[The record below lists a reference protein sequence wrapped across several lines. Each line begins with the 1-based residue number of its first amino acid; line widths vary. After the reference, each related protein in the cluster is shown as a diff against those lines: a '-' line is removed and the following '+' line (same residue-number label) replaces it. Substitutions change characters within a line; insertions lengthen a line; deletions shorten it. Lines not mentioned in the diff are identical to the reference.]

1 MSSHPRPAMANSSFS
16 PTAVFRLRTRSLPVL
31 SSFAVR
37 NVFRALIAPSLAQ
50 GKRSE
55 AVGIVSA
62 TLGVATH
69 RLGGLALDLGHV
81 ESSRCWRK
89 RDDQDHGQEELL
101 R

>member
-1 MSSHPRPAMANSSFS
+1 MPSHPRLAMANSSFS

-37 NVFRALIAPSLAQ
+37 NVFMIAPPLAQ
-50 GKRSE
+50 GGRSE

-69 RLGGLALDLGHV
+69 RL
-81 ESSRCWRK
+81 EPRSRE
-89 RDDQDHGQEELL
+89 Q
-101 R
+101 